1 MFLNIITKT
10 NNSWSVTCR
19 AYKNGLLNSLAL
31 SYFVPMR
38 RFSLPQAGKL
48 IRLGLCLSGC
58 CLLPVFT
65 LSDTESLVD
74 VDSSLPPVRGLIEA
88 FTKDIKVLKR
98 YHPWEMS
105 ETRHDRLQQLIR
117 KYSTSLGAT
126 EFQQLAQKERIDYV
140 LLRNQLK
147 FESRQLDQARARY
160 AEIKDWLPFGLA
172 ILELAEARQ
181 RVEPVEAEETAT
193 VMHDLKLQVTQSH
206 QKVRASLESSDSSL
220 TPGLGGRLAQTIDLY
235 SKMLEEWYQFYAGYH
250 PSFIWWVRSPHD
262 ATVKALEDYADF
274 IRHEV
279 AGFVQGQDPPLLG
292 DPVGRRALLDALDYE
307 MVTYTPEE
315 LLEIAQAEFA
325 WCDRERQRAARDLG
339 FGDDWQAAYNFVKSR
354 YVAPG
359 EQPQLIKRLAQE
371 AVDFLEQRDL
381 LSIPPLAK
389 EVWRMRMMTAERQ
402 KVNPYFTGGE
412 VISVSFPTES
422 MEHEDKL
429 MSMRGNNMHFSKA
442 TVHHELI
449 PGHHLQLYMAE
460 RHQTHRALFRTPFLV
475 EGWALYWEMLL
486 WDLEFYESPEDRIGM
501 LFWRSHRCARII
513 FSLSFHLGT
522 MSAQEA
528 IEFLVSN
535 VGHERRNAIA
545 EVRRSIQGGYIPLY
559 QAAYMLGGLQIR
571 SMYRELVESNQMT
584 AKAFHDAILR
594 ENAIP
599 IDMIRASLMQTPI
612 TPDYRPDW
620 KFYHRQEPVHAKPEA
635 QLQSNPDNRL
645 LPSVEEALSVG
656 KSFRGKVTQDSVKPQ
671 WFDQG
676 AQFHYKR
683 SLEDGKYQFRVV
695 HTEDGSNRPAFDHHL
710 VAQAMSLMIGN
721 NISPD
726 RLPVQSIDMSSPSG
740 RILLKG
746 QGVSWLWNP
755 YRSHLIKWN
764 KGNAVEAVKP
774 ERRNL
779 EGPRSRREREEDRAG
794 VSPNGKWRVAVKEH
808 NLWIEDLESGQVSPL
823 SFDGNPGNSY
833 QPTAD
838 RERFVGMQYQ
848 REDPPVG
855 RPRVYWS
862 PDSKWLIA
870 MRYEPGV
877 ERHVHIVESSPEDQ
891 LQPMLHSYTYLKPG
905 DRIPVQKPALFNVST
920 RKEMTLDDT
929 LYSNPWS
936 INQMRWDKDSQ
947 RFTFLF
953 NERGH
958 QVLRVIAVEASTG
971 NVQSLIDEQ
980 SDTFVD
986 YAYKNHY
993 RVMESSQEILWMSER
1008 DGWNHLYLFDAATGF
1023 MKHQITRGNW
1033 VVRQVDRVDEDKR
1046 QIWFKASGIFDGQD
1060 PYFIHFCRVNFDGTG
1075 LVRLTRSNGNHSAQY
1090 SPDGR
1095 FLLDTWSRVDQA
1107 PVVELRDASSGDLI
1121 SVVEQADMRMLEASG
1136 WQKPEAFLAKGR
1148 DGSTNIH
1155 GVIYRPTHF
1164 DPSKKYPVIEKIY
1177 AGPHGSFVP
1186 KSFRSFHSA
1195 QAMAELGFVVVQIDG
1210 MGTSNRSKAFHDV
1223 CWRNIGDAGFPDRI
1237 AWMKAAAE
1245 SRPYMDLSRVGIY
1258 GGSAGGQNTLRGL
1271 LAHGDFY
1278 KAGVADCGCHD
1289 NRMDK
1294 IWWNELWM
1302 GWPLGLHYHE
1312 QSNVTQAHRLK
1323 GKLLLMVGE
1332 MDRNVDPAST
1342 MQVVDALIKADKD
1355 FDMLVMP
1362 GVGHGAAGTPY
1373 GKKRMA
1379 QFFMKH
1385 LLNESH

>member
-1 MFLNIITKT
+1 MRCFPSFQFTQFLSFVYSIASCLVLAPI
-10 NNSWSVTCR
+10 
-19 AYKNGLLNSLAL
+19 SLADE
-31 SYFVPMR
+31 PTQM
-38 RFSLPQAGKL
+38 
-48 IRLGLCLSGC
+48 
-58 CLLPVFT
+58 
-65 LSDTESLVD
+65 D
-74 VDSSLPPVRGLIEA
+74 VDPSLPPVRGLIEA
-88 FTKDIKVLKR
+88 FTNDLSVLQR
-98 YHPWEMS
+98 FHPWAMS
-105 ETRHDRLQQLIR
+105 DTRHGRLQQLI
-117 KYSTSLGAT
+117 KDYSKSLDD
-126 EFQQLAQKERIDYV
+126 EDFQQLTQEERIDYL

-147 FESRQLDQARARY
+147 FESRQLDLSHNRY
-160 AEIKDWLPFGLA
+160 SEIKQWLPFGDA

-181 RVEPVEAEETAT
+181 RIEPIQPEDSAT
-193 VMHDLKLQVTQSH
+193 VMHGLKAQIIQA
-206 QKVRASLESSDSSL
+206 QEDVRSTMDQPDSSL
-220 TPGLGGRLAQTIDLY
+220 TPTLGGRVAQTLDQFKRALR
-235 SKMLEEWYQFYAGYH
+235 EWYQFYDGYH
-250 PSFIWWVRSPHD
+250 PSFTWWVKSPYE
-262 ATVKALEDYADF
+262 ATLKALDDYADF
-274 IRHEV
+274 VRREV
-279 AGFVQGQDPPLLG
+279 AGYVQGEDPPVLG
-292 DPVGRRALLDALDYE
+292 DPIGREALLSALEYE
-307 MVTYTPEE
+307 MVAYSPEE
-315 LLEIAQAEFA
+315 LIEIARTEFE
-325 WCDRERQRAARDLG
+325 WCDRERKRAARDLG
-339 FGDDWQAAYNFVKSR
+339 FGEDWRAAYDFVKTKF
-354 YVAPG
+354 VPPG
-359 EQPQLIKRLAQE
+359 EQPQLIKKLAHE
-371 AVDFLEQRDL
+371 AVLFLEERDL

-389 EVWRMRMMTAERQ
+389 EIWRMRMMTAERQ

-412 VISVSFPTES
+412 VISVSFPTDS

-429 MSMRGNNMHFSKA
+429 MSMRGNNVHFSKA

-460 RHQTHRALFRTPFLV
+460 RYRTHRALFRTPFLV

-486 WDLEFYESPEDRIGM
+486 WDLDFHDSPEDRIGM

-522 MSAQEA
+522 MTAEEA
-528 IEFLVSN
+528 IDFLVEN
-535 VGHERRNAIA
+535 VGHERRNATA
-545 EVRRSIQGGYIPLY
+545 EVRRSVQGGYIPLY

-571 SMYRELVESNQMT
+571 SMYRELVETNQMT
-584 AKAFHDAILR
+584 AKEFHDAILR

-599 IDMIRASLMQTPI
+599 IDMIRSNLTDAPL

-620 KFYHRQEPVHAKPEA
+620 KFYHDKEPVNAEPETQAKV
-635 QLQSNPDNRL
+635 NPGRRP
-645 LPSVEEALSVG
+645 PSVEEALTIG
-656 KSFRGKVTQDSVKPQ
+656 DSFRGKVTRDSVEPQ

-676 AQFHYKR
+676 KQFWYKR
-683 SLEDGKYQFRVV
+683 NLDDDKYQFRVI
-695 HTEDGSNRPAFDHHL
+695 HAGNASNRPAFDHHL
-710 VAQAMSLMIGN
+710 VAQAMSLMIGSD
-721 NISPD
+721 ILPD
-726 RLPVQSIDMSSPSG
+726 RLPLQSIDMSSSSE

-746 QGVSWLWNP
+746 RDVSWLWNP
-755 YRSHLIKWN
+755 NHSHLVKF
-764 KGNAVEAVKP
+764 KGKNAADAAKS
-774 ERRNL
+774 ERRST
-779 EGPRSRREREEDRAG
+779 EGRRSGRERNEDQGG
-794 VSPNGKWRVAVKEH
+794 VSPDGKWKVMVKEH
-808 NLWIEDLESGQVSPL
+808 NLWIENLKSGEKLPL

-833 QPTAD
+833 QPSAD

-862 PDSKWLIA
+862 SDSKWLVA

-877 ERHVHIVESSPEDQ
+877 ERHVHMVESSPKDQ
-891 LQPMLHSYTYLKPG
+891 LQPKLHSYSYLKPG
-905 DRIPVQKPALFNVST
+905 DKMPIQKPALFNIST
-920 RKEMTLDDT
+920 MDEVELDDH

-936 INQMRWDKDSQ
+936 INRVRWDEDSR

-958 QVLRVIAVEASTG
+958 QTLRVISIEASTG
-971 NVQSLIDEQ
+971 NVQSLIEEQ

-986 YAYKNHY
+986 YAYKSHY
-993 RVMESSQEILWMSER
+993 RMMESSQEILWMSER
-1008 DGWNHLYLFDAATGF
+1008 DGWNHLYLFDSQSGY
-1023 MKHQITRGNW
+1023 MKHQITRGDW
-1033 VVRQVDRVDEDKR
+1033 VVRKIERVDEEKR
-1046 QIWFKASGIFDGQD
+1046 QIWFRASGVFDDQD

-1075 LVRLTRSNGNHSAQY
+1075 LVKLTQSNGNHEVQY

-1095 FLLDTWSRVDQA
+1095 FLIDTWSRVDQG
-1107 PVVELRDASSGDLI
+1107 PVTELRDASSGDLI
-1121 SVVEQADMRMLEASG
+1121 TVIEQSDISALEASG
-1136 WQKPEAFLAKGR
+1136 WKKPETFVAKCR
-1148 DGSTNIH
+1148 DGLTDIH

-1195 QAMAELGFVVVQIDG
+1195 QAMAELGFIVVQIDG

-1223 CWRNIGDAGFPDRI
+1223 CWKNIGDAGFPDRI

-1278 KAGVADCGCHD
+1278 KVGVADCGCHD

-1302 GWPLGLHYHE
+1302 GWPLGPHYRD

-1342 MQVVDALIKADKD
+1342 MQVVGALIKADKE

-1379 QFFMKH
+1379 QFFIQH
-1385 LLNESH
+1385 LLKDSI